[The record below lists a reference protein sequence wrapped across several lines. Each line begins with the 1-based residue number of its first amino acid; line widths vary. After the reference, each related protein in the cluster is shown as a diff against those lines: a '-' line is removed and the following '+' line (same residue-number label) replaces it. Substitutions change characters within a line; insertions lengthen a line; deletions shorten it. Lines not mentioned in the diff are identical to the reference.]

1 MSGTIYG
8 LLLATKGEVKRIK
21 IRDATDTSP
30 FTQESLQTII
40 KKKTP
45 LTNLGTYEYSQYSI
59 TLFGYTTGKAGTEN
73 KHELPPPLDESLYFS
88 DILLIA
94 SKKKMTW
101 ETPISFTPEQY
112 EKFYQTAFGGF
123 EDLDDEDDEDDEEEE
138 DDEGEEGEEEEVQQ
152 VSSSIKKKVEEE
164 GIPEDEAIIEEE
176 EEGDDEN
183 EEDEEDEE
191 EEGIIQEYED
201 EEVIPVK
208 SRRSSKKK
216 TVKANLTVAQNTGR
230 AKQQTLLMQQGLQ
243 QIEQPGPIPLDD
255 SSKEVTIRTHTLE
268 QIQRILGSVFSQEDQ
283 VKLELSI
290 FQSAL
295 LDADVKY
302 VVKHFDNSLFQICYK
317 NATRRILSNLDPTN
331 YVGNA
336 HLLTKLQ
343 QGDLQI
349 EHLGTMSCVDYSPGL
364 YTTIRDRMLLR
375 EQQQLEGNKAMATDM
390 FKCGR
395 CHKREATFYELQ
407 TRSADEPM
415 TKFITCVNCGNHWK
429 Q

>member
-8 LLLATKGEVKRIK
+8 LLLATKGEVKRVK
-21 IRDATDTSP
+21 LRDTGGSTP
-30 FTQESLQTII
+30 LTQEALQTII

-45 LTNLGTYEYSQYSI
+45 LTKLGTYEYGIYAI
-59 TLFGYTTGKAGTEN
+59 TLFGNTTGKAGTEN

-94 SKKKMTW
+94 SKKKTTW
-101 ETPISFTPEQY
+101 EHPVSFTPEQY
-112 EKFYQTAFGGF
+112 EKFYQSAVGGF
-123 EDLDDEDDEDDEEEE
+123 EDLEDDEDDDDEEDDEEEE
-138 DDEGEEGEEEEVQQ
+138 EEVVEVQP
-152 VSSSIKKKVEEE
+152 VSSVKKKVEEE

-176 EEGDDEN
+176 AEAEGEEEE
-183 EEDEEDEE
+183 EEDEEGEEMPGGEEDDEP
-191 EEGIIQEYED
+191 
-201 EEVIPVK
+201 VPVK
-208 SRRSSKKK
+208 ARRTSKKK
-216 TVKANLTVAQNTGR
+216 AVKANLTVAQNTGR
-230 AKQQTLLMQQGLQ
+230 AKQQALLMQQGLLP
-243 QIEQPGPIPLDD
+243 IENPGPIPSDESD
-255 SSKEVTIRTHTLE
+255 ESNETRIRSHTVQL
-268 QIQRILGSVFSQEDQ
+268 IQRHLGAIFSPEDQ
-283 VKLELSI
+283 DKLELSI
-290 FQSAL
+290 FQNAL

-302 VVKHFDNSLFQICYK
+302 VVKHFDNTLFQICYK

-331 YVGNA
+331 YVRNT

-349 EHLGTMSCVDYSPGL
+349 EHLATMNCMDYAPAL
-364 YTTIRDRMLLR
+364 YTSMRDRMLLR
-375 EQQQLEGNKAMATDM
+375 EQQQLDGNKAMATDM

>member
-1 MSGTIYG
+1 MSGIIYG
-8 LLLATKGEVKRIK
+8 LLLATKGEIKRIK
-21 IRDATDTSP
+21 LRDATDTSS
-30 FTQESLQTII
+30 FTEESLQTIV

-45 LTNLGTYEYSQYSI
+45 LTKLGTYDYSQYSI

-94 SKKKMTW
+94 SKKKTSW
-101 ETPISFTPEQY
+101 EKPVSFTPEQY
-112 EKFYQTAFGGF
+112 EKFYQIAFGGF
-123 EDLDDEDDEDDEEEE
+123 EDLDGEEDDEDDDEDVEEEE
-138 DDEGEEGEEEEVQQ
+138 DADEEEEIQQ
-152 VSSSIKKKVEEE
+152 VSSSIKKKVEE

-176 EEGDDEN
+176 EV
-183 EEDEEDEE
+183 EEECEEEEEEEE
-191 EEGIIQEYED
+191 EEGLIQEYED
-201 EEVIPVK
+201 EEVTPVK

-243 QIEQPGPIPLDD
+243 QIEEPGPITSDI
-255 SSKEVTIRTHTLE
+255 STKEVIIRTHTLE
-268 QIQRILGSVFSQEDQ
+268 QIQRLLGTVFSEEDQ
-283 VKLELSI
+283 GKLELSI

-295 LDADVKY
+295 LDADIKY

-331 YVGNA
+331 YVGNT

-343 QGDLQI
+343 QGDLEI